1 MRPNGMYVKTIA
13 GLGTVLLAA
22 GCAIAQTPAPPRSFE
37 VATIKAA
44 APMNPAQM
52 AQGKVHLGVKIDAAR
67 VDIGFFSIADLIRTA
82 YEVKPYQVSGP
93 DWITSERFDILAKMP
108 EGATKEQV
116 PAMLK
121 ALLADRFKLAVH
133 KESREHP
140 VYALVAG
147 KNGPKLEPAVP
158 DSGAAADAAAAKNG
172 MNIETN
178 EGTVSVNR
186 SPDGKGA
193 VINSSKDGGAR
204 MTVGADGIMHL
215 EMLKTTMPAFADML
229 SRYVDLPVID
239 ETGLKGEYHVSLDL
253 TLEDMMRMAKLA
265 GIVMPGMGPGGGG
278 PGAVLGDSASSPGA
292 STSVFH
298 AVERLGLK
306 LNPRREPV
314 ETIVVDHVERTP
326 TAN

>member
-1 MRPNGMYVKTIA
+1 MKIMASVGVFLI
-13 GLGTVLLAA
+13 AA
-22 GCAIAQTPAPPRSFE
+22 GCAIAQTPAASPSFE

-44 APMNPAQM
+44 AAPNPGQI
-52 AQGKVHLGVKIDAAR
+52 AQGKVHIGLRIDAAR

-93 DWITSERFDILAKMP
+93 DWISSERFDILATMP

-121 ALLADRFKLAVH
+121 TLLAERFKLAVH
-133 KESREHP
+133 KEKREHP

-147 KNGPKLEPAVP
+147 KNGPKLEAAAP
-158 DSGAAADAAAAKNG
+158 DSAPAADAPAAKNS

-178 EGTVSVNR
+178 EGTVRVNR

-193 VINSSKDGGAR
+193 VINTSKDGGAR
-204 MTVGADGIMHL
+204 MTVGADGILHL
-215 EMLKTTMPAFADML
+215 EMLKTTLPAFADML
-229 SRYVDLPVID
+229 SRYVDRPVID
-239 ETGLKGEYHVSLDL
+239 ETGLKGEYHISLDL
-253 TLEDMMRMAKLA
+253 TVQDMMRMAKSA
-265 GIVMPGMGPGGGG
+265 GIVAPGMAPGGGG
-278 PGAVLGDSASSPGA
+278 PNTAPGDSASDPGGPA
-292 STSVFH
+292 SVFQ

-314 ETIVVDHVERTP
+314 ETIVVDHVEKAP
-326 TAN
+326 TEN